1 MYGEHHQDRRD
12 VAQSDLASCQVC
24 EEGNDEKG
32 DFFFFVRKVFGLDR
46 VGVAVENKKVKVQE
60 ELKTLYVK
68 LICKNMLKQVS
79 FNVKMRYSN

>member
-46 VGVAVENKKVKVQE
+46 VGVAVD
-60 ELKTLYVK
+60 K
-68 LICKNMLKQVS
+68 LGLSCAKLCTA
-79 FNVKMRYSN
+79 